1 MRALLYLFFLLSGAA
16 GLLYEVAWIRQA
28 GTVIGNTT
36 YAVGTVVGVYMGGLA
51 LGAWLGGRWADR
63 RSGASLLRLYG
74 ALEAA
79 VAAGALLVG
88 PLFSLSEP
96 LFAGLWRSLGE
107 GSAIYLGL
115 RVLLVGVALAAPTT
129 LMGATLPVL
138 AKYFSTSSALAARE
152 SGRAYAVNTLG
163 GVLGTLA
170 AGFWL
175 VPAVGLRSTSFI
187 AAALNVAIGAASFA
201 LARGR
206 GGDVLP
212 ALPPSEPPRR
222 LALVVAAGSGF
233 AALVLQV
240 AWTRSLTIALGST
253 VQAFTLILSAF
264 IFGLAIGSAIASAW
278 RVPLAVLQGA
288 IGVSA
293 LLLIPFLGDLPL
305 SFAPRMGEDPLPRQ
319 LGLAALFVLGPS
331 LLMGAVFPRA
341 VELARGEAVGRSV
354 AAVYTAN
361 TLGCIAGSLAASFL
375 IVPLLGVSNA
385 IKAAATLNLALCA
398 ALLPRRWIAAPLAIA
413 LAAWV
418 LVPRWNT
425 KVLASGAFLYGTAD
439 QRSAR
444 AQEVDLRTYLERDTE
459 LIAEHWDAYGLVTV
473 HRQRSGIL
481 TMRVN
486 GKADASTGPG
496 DTPNMLFT
504 GHLPLLHHPAPK
516 RALLIGL
523 GGGLTMRAMLRHPLD
538 SLRCVEISPAVVRG
552 AEHFAEAVE
561 ALRDPRSRL
570 VVGDGRSLIAFGREP
585 LDVIVSQPSNL
596 WVSGMAGLFTRD
608 FFRQAAERLGERGVF
623 GQWIHAYRLAPE
635 DFRLVLRTFFD
646 VFPEGSLWE
655 VFPGSDYVL
664 IGSRTST
671 SFRDSELFRAA
682 GHRICDAAGA
692 RAMAGPGDVLT
703 DDRCTIEYTAP
714 RALYRDLRPEL
725 LDLIES
731 RREPSPRQA
740 IARAVKLLSERKPL
754 QALASL
760 PEEVDG
766 RTRLFAD
773 QAADG
778 ALDIGIARLE
788 KGDERGAEAA
798 FLAVPSYSSRYAEA
812 RVELADLALRARDV
826 DLAERRFNEARKA
839 DVRSFGA
846 AVGLAQVAEIRKD
859 LDRAWAYWRESLDIR
874 PESVPARFKLADVLS
889 KLGRFEEASA
899 ACRKVL
905 ELQPGHADAQEL
917 LRRVTK

>member
-1 MRALLYLFFLLSGAA
+1 MRGLLYLFFLLSGAA

-79 VAAGALLVG
+79 VALGALLVG
-88 PLFSLSEP
+88 PVFSLSEP
-96 LFAGLWRSLGE
+96 LFRVLWRSLGE
-107 GSAIYLGL
+107 GSALYLAL

-138 AKYFSTSSALAARE
+138 AKFFSTSSALAARE
-152 SGRAYAVNTLG
+152 AGRAYAVNTLG

-175 VPAVGLRSTSFI
+175 VPAIGLRSTSFI

-201 LARGR
+201 MARGK

-212 ALPPSEPPRR
+212 SLPPSEPPRR
-222 LALVVAAGSGF
+222 LALAVAAGSGF

-253 VQAFTLILSAF
+253 VQAFTLILAAF
-264 IFGLAIGSAIASAW
+264 ILGLALGSATASVW
-278 RVPLAVLQGA
+278 RVPLAALQGA

-305 SFAPRMGEDPLPRQ
+305 SFAPRMGEDPLLRQ

-331 LLMGAVFPRA
+331 FLMGAVFPRA
-341 VELARGEAVGRSV
+341 VELARGGAVGRSV

-375 IVPLLGVSNA
+375 LVPLLGVSNA

-398 ALLPRRWIAAPLAIA
+398 ALLPRRWIAAPLAVA
-413 LAAWV
+413 LLAWAV
-418 LVPRWNT
+418 VPRWNT

-439 QRSAR
+439 RRGAR

-459 LIAEHWDAYGLVTV
+459 LLAEHWDAYGLVTV

-523 GGGLTMRAMLRHPLD
+523 GGGLTLRAMLRHPLEALD
-538 SLRCVEISPAVVRG
+538 CVEISPAVVRG
-552 AEHFAEAVE
+552 AARFTEAVE
-561 ALRDPRSRL
+561 ALRDPRTRL
-570 VVGDGRSLIAFGREP
+570 VVGDGRSLIAYGTEP

-608 FFRQAAERLGERGVF
+608 FFRQAAARLGEGGVF
-623 GQWIHAYRLAPE
+623 GQWIHAYRLAPD

-646 VFPEGSLWE
+646 VFPRGSVWE

-664 IGSRTST
+664 IGGGTAM
-671 SFRDSELFRAA
+671 RDSDLFRAP
-682 GHRICDAAGA
+682 GHRICDAEVA
-692 RAMAGPGDVLT
+692 RRIAGPGPVLT

-725 LDLIES
+725 LDLIEAH
-731 RREPSPRQA
+731 REPSPRQA

-754 QALASL
+754 QALAAL
-760 PEEVDG
+760 PVEVDD
-766 RTRLFAD
+766 RTKHFAD
-773 QAADG
+773 QAAEG
-778 ALDIGIARLE
+778 ALDIGIARLD
-788 KGDERGAEAA
+788 KGDARGAEDA
-798 FLAVPSYSSRYAEA
+798 FGAVPAYSSLYAEA
-812 RVELADLALRARDV
+812 QVELGDLALGARDV
-826 DLAERRFNEARKA
+826 DLAERRFSAARKA

-846 AVGLAQVAEIRKD
+846 AVGLAQIAEIRRE
-859 LDRAWAYWRESLDIR
+859 LDKAWAYWRESIEIR
-874 PESVPARFKLADVLS
+874 PESVPARFKLADVLA
-889 KLGRFEEASA
+889 KLRRFEEAAA
-899 ACRKVL
+899 ACLKVL
-905 ELQPGHADAQEL
+905 ELQPGHPDASEL
-917 LRRVTK
+917 LRRLR